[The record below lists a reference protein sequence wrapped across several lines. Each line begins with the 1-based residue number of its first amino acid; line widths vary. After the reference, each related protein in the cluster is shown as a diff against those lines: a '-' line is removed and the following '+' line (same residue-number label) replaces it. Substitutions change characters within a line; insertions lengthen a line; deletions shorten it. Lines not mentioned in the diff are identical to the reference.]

1 MGNVNFDN
9 NLKMMK
15 GREQYYRDKSKAG
28 RSGSSAGKPRP
39 YARANMKY
47 ARLYSPLLVGQ
58 TVFLTPKKPLA
69 GFVLGR
75 LYEWRVI
82 EPGVGLIGGSEFSAD
97 EIKDLFKVIPKG
109 KYV

>member
-15 GREQYYRDKSKAG
+15 GREQYLRDKSKAG

-39 YARANMKY
+39 YARANMRY
-47 ARLYSPLLVGQ
+47 ARLHSPLLVGQ
-58 TVFLTPKKPLA
+58 TVSLTPKKPTS

-75 LYEWRVI
+75 LYEWRVV
-82 EPGVGLIGGSEFSAD
+82 EPGLGDIGGQLLRAD

-109 KYV
+109 K